1 MSSIAYGRSLIQ
13 SVHVTT
19 TLLGIRTRGR
29 TSRLRLQQSFQKF
42 AGSVVRLKVAKGV
55 VTLIINAR
63 EAVSWKLITRCLLA

>member
-1 MSSIAYGRSLIQ
+1 MSAIAYGRSLIQ

-29 TSRLRLQQSFQKF
+29 TSMLRLQQSFQKF
-42 AGSVVRLKVAKGV
+42 AGSIIRLKVAKGV

-63 EAVSWKLITRCLLA
+63 EAVSLKLIT